1 MNFTSYSKNNN
12 NKNRNKKVQTP
23 VFHNSWC
30 LWLFGLCC
38 VINFISVTVKKH
50 QKTTTQKQQHPNTC
64 VSLDF
69 CWFLRMFHLCG
80 VMLMFHVAGRCCMFT
95 GCFSLPNVIKM
106 YGAHLKASSAM
117 IRLRLYDVLSLLP
130 PQSFEGECRSLG
142 FLHSQNILGVKCCVC
157 VRGVGWGGGW
167 GMEGGGVDVIFV
179 ADHFYLLWW
188 LDKFFCFKLRI
199 LPLRPYDFRRT
210 EFWKKK
216 NYRFNLTFWDVC
228 GLKKNKRERIFEDN
242 CQWSSVVLKVMFPV
256 IAVPCEACWWTC
268 VTPRNLCRGT
278 GGGPISVVW
287 DGGGGRE
294 GGFGGVL
301 YITPLCHHQNDFA
314 FRWAVVW
321 TLVKYHRIIM
331 RGRKSQESWSGL
343 ETKFI
348 CSTARHLTARWNHL
362 TLSDMWPLIIFI
374 SVFFKVLVSVW
385 H

>member
-1 MNFTSYSKNNN
+1 MAVWFLLCDKFHKCYCKKHPKQQHKNNN
-12 NKNRNKKVQTP
+12 TQTP
-23 VFHNSWC
+23 VFH
-30 LWLFGLCC
+30 L
-38 VINFISVTVKKH
+38 TVG
-50 QKTTTQKQQHPNTC
+50 
-64 VSLDF
+64 F
-69 CWFLRMFHLCG
+69 Y
-80 VMLMFHVAGRCCMFT
+80 
-95 GCFSLPNVIKM
+95 GCFVCAVRCWCSMLLASAACSPGVSVYPMSSRCTGLTSRPALPWSDWGSTTFCPFFPHSPLRVSV
-106 YGAHLKASSAM
+106 AHLASCTVRTFWVWS
-117 IRLRLYDVLSLLP
+117 V
-130 PQSFEGECRSLG
+130 
-142 FLHSQNILGVKCCVC
+142 VC
-157 VRGVGWGGGW
+157 VWGGWGGVGGGGW
-167 GMEGGGVDVIFV
+167 RGGGVDVIFV

-242 CQWSSVVLKVMFPV
+242 CQWSSVILKVMFPV

-268 VTPRNLCRGT
+268 LTPRNLCRGT
-278 GGGPISVVW
+278 GGGPVSVVW
-287 DGGGGRE
+287 DGRGGG
-294 GGFGGVL
+294 GGGVGGGVL

-362 TLSDMWPLIIFI
+362 MLSDMWPLIIFI